1 MSNQNIDV
9 ALGKV
14 RDLYL
19 RVSEEIEKMKPGEK
33 IAATKLTATIA
44 TELGTTGPTIYPIL
58 KILYDNYPGI
68 TFKKGA
74 QGGLE
79 KM

>member
-1 MSNQNIDV
+1 MSNSNIDV

-14 RDLYL
+14 RDLYV
-19 RVSEEIEKMKPGEK
+19 RTSEEIEKMQPGEK
-33 IAATKLTATIA
+33 IAATKLAQTIA
-44 TELGTTGPTIYPIL
+44 AEIGTTGPAIYPVL
-58 KILYDNYPGI
+58 KILFDNYPGI

-79 KM
+79 KQ